1 VVVAAQATIR
11 NPNGLSEL
19 MTDQK
24 TRNNHYVPQWY
35 QRGFLAPGQSRLF
48 YLNLDPDR
56 KTLPDGRQVPRRAL
70 HEWGPVNCFVE
81 YDLYTTHFD
90 SIVNDDIEKHLFGAI
105 DDRGAKAVLAF
116 AKGEHAD
123 VHDSFEDFFEHMAAQ
138 KLRTPKG
145 LDWIRS
151 CYGKL
156 GQIDLMVEMQALR
169 TMHCTMWA
177 EGVRE
182 VVSAADSDVKFI
194 VTDHPVTVYNPQID
208 PTGPDCA
215 YPLDPMVASL
225 GTQTVFV
232 LDASTCL
239 ILTHLEY
246 AKAPERQDLT
256 RLRTNAR
263 HQGMGMVRTDAFIRD
278 RRLTRDEVIA
288 INYLLKAR
296 AKRCIAAANKEW
308 LYPERRYRGTWAQI
322 AQVLLPK
329 SDLWQ
334 FGGEIYVGYKDGSSG
349 YWDEHGR
356 TSKAHEFL
364 TRKSPRKNIAA
375 NDYCGCGSAY
385 AFKDCCQRL
394 SSPERPP
401 WDVYGL
407 RERNLMFCSV
417 VTRILGLH
425 EGATWDNV
433 RRTLSDEQVQR
444 INSAF
449 SDLWPDDTDLA
460 ALLPRPHPK
469 KLRSVFLGLAD
480 PRTVEAAVVG
490 WLPYIDE
497 IVLVNPFFVARNLRP
512 EFSPIESPAGH
523 KMQTLK
529 NVLLLFKLEPYIRAG
544 LVHLVPDPGEVC
556 APLGQHVRQVLTRRT
571 AGWKPPKGGLHQRLK
586 LAEDEG
592 RRMIRMLPED
602 SLRRHIAKHAR
613 DADDAMV
620 DHMVAYFRHQAEA
633 DPYGLLQLLPVGEA
647 GAQHQIYKGLNLE
660 SALYLATL
668 TGSVVHVD
676 TDAHWEQ
683 LLIDA
688 QPSGA
693 ASQPVWAPV
702 QQALAAITFPVDLN
716 TARVAERLTKGERP
730 PINALLLRLA
740 DSVASPVKG
749 STPQALATQLRQA
762 RGKAERKDPAI
773 DDNNLL
779 PARLELHV
787 PPAGFFRHE
796 VQRLLV
802 MFAGATRPHSVPYAL
817 RLVFDEA
824 DDADAPEPASRAGG
838 IPAPLTALRRQSR
851 SRNLP

>member
-1 VVVAAQATIR
+1 VVVAAKEIINAS
-11 NPNGLSEL
+11 NALCVL
-19 MTDQK
+19 MTDQQ

-35 QRGFLAPGQSRLF
+35 QRGFLTPGQFRLF
-48 YLNLDPDR
+48 HLNLDPDR
-56 KTLPDGRQVPRRAL
+56 KTLCDGRQVPRKAL
-70 HEWGPVNCFVE
+70 HEWSPVNCFVE
-81 YDLYTTHFD
+81 YDLYTTHFG
-90 SIVNDDIEKHLFGAI
+90 SIVNDDIERYLFGAI
-105 DDRGAKAVLAF
+105 DDKGAKAVLAF
-116 AKGEHAD
+116 GKGDHAD

-182 VVSAADSDVKFI
+182 IVSAADSDMKFI
-194 VTDHPVTVYNPQID
+194 VTDHPVTVYNPKID

-232 LDASTCL
+232 LNANTCL

-246 AKAPERQDLT
+246 AQAPDRQNLA

-288 INYLLKAR
+288 LNHLLKAR

-308 LYPERRYRGTWAQI
+308 LYPEQHYRGTWAQI

-334 FGGEIYVGYKDGSSG
+334 FGGDIYVGYKDGSSG

-364 TRKSPRKNIAA
+364 TRESPRKNIAA

-394 SSPERPP
+394 SSLERPP

-407 RERNLMFCSV
+407 RERNLMFCSAV
-417 VTRILGLH
+417 MGILGLH
-425 EGATWDNV
+425 EGATWDDV

-449 SDLWPDDTDLA
+449 SALWPDYTDLA

-497 IVLVNPFFVARNLRP
+497 IVLVNPFFVTRNLKP

-544 LVHLVPDPGEVC
+544 LVHFVPDPGEVC

-571 AGWKPPKGGLHQRLK
+571 TGWKPPKGGLHQRLK

-602 SLRRHIAKHAR
+602 SLRRHIAKHAP
-613 DADDAMV
+613 DAGDAMV
-620 DHMVAYFRHQAEA
+620 DQMVAYFRSQAEA
-633 DPYGLLQLLPVGEA
+633 DPYGLLQPLPVGEA

-668 TGSVVHVD
+668 TGSVIHVD

-683 LLIDA
+683 LLMDA
-688 QPSGA
+688 QPAGA
-693 ASQPVWAPV
+693 ASQHVWAPAR
-702 QQALAAITFPVDLN
+702 QALAAITFPVDLN
-716 TARVAERLTKGERP
+716 AVRLAERLTKGERP
-730 PINALLLRLA
+730 PINALLRRLA

-749 STPQALATQLRQA
+749 ATPQALATQLRQA
-762 RGKAERKDPAI
+762 RGKAEHKDPAI
-773 DDNNLL
+773 DDDNLL
-779 PARLELHV
+779 TARLVLHV
-787 PPAGFFRHE
+787 PPAGFFRYE

-817 RLVFDEA
+817 RLVFDET
-824 DDADAPEPASRAGG
+824 DDADVSEPASRTGG
-838 IPAPLTALRRQSR
+838 ISAPLKALRRQSR
-851 SRNLP
+851 GRNLT